1 MKPVVFRTVYTVNI
15 SKQML
20 PQLCQIIYSKIKS
33 ENGCFSSVQCCSDA
47 RGENL
52 QRKTASSYVT
62 VTKRVNKLHIET
74 TQLGLACRVFSSP
87 PT

>member
-1 MKPVVFRTVYTVNI
+1 MDV
-15 SKQML
+15 S
-20 PQLCQIIYSKIKS
+20 PQYSAALMHAGKTCK
-33 ENGCFSSVQCCSDA
+33 
-47 RGENL
+47 
-52 QRKTASSYVT
+52 RKTASSYVT